1 MKYRYSD
8 PMIRNNVQC
17 KMNMGYSV
25 SIHNNKSSISPSIIR
40 YHTTKSYDD
49 DINNS
54 NNNDN
59 CTNPI
64 TKVTTST
71 ASTTSTTTT
80 TTSTNSTT
88 TIFDKIARNQIIT
101 WYSCGPTVY
110 DDAHL
115 GHARTYVS
123 TDIIRR
129 ILVNHFKCKLH
140 FALG

>member
-1 MKYRYSD
+1 MNRWRYND
-8 PMIRNNVQC
+8 PLIRNEIYV
-17 KMNMGYSV
+17 GYSCI
-25 SIHNNKSSISPSIIR
+25 SIFNKSSTSSTTIIR
-40 YHTTKSYDD
+40 YHTTKSHDD
-49 DINNS
+49 NNYNS
-54 NNNDN
+54 NIDDN
-59 CTNPI
+59 FMNPT
-64 TKVTTST
+64 TKVTT
-71 ASTTSTTTT
+71 TT
-80 TTSTNSTT
+80 TT

-129 ILVNHFKCKLH
+129 ILINHFKCKLH

>member
-1 MKYRYSD
+1 MIRWRYSD
-8 PMIRNNVQC
+8 PMIRNDVQY
-17 KMNMGYSV
+17 KIYMGYSIP
-25 SIHNNKSSISPSIIR
+25 IHSKSSTSSTIMN
-40 YHTTKSYDD
+40 YHTSRSHDC
-49 DINNS
+49 NNS
-54 NNNDN
+54 SNKDNDYY
-59 CTNPI
+59 TNPT
-64 TKVTTST
+64 TKVTT
-71 ASTTSTTTT
+71 TTI
-80 TTSTNSTT
+80 TST
-88 TIFDKIARNQIIT
+88 TIFDKISRNQIIT

>member
-1 MKYRYSD
+1 MRMRMIRWRYSD
-8 PMIRNNVQC
+8 PMIRNDVQY
-17 KMNMGYSV
+17 KIYKGYSI
-25 SIHNNKSSISPSIIR
+25 SIHRKSSTSSTKIN
-40 YHTTKSYDD
+40 YHTSRNHDCN
-49 DINNS
+49 NNS
-54 NNNDN
+54 NHDNDYF
-59 CTNPI
+59 TNP
-64 TKVTTST
+64 TTTVTST
-71 ASTTSTTTT
+71 ITSTT
-80 TTSTNSTT
+80 
-88 TIFDKIARNQIIT
+88 IFEKIARNQIIT

>member
-1 MKYRYSD
+1 
-8 PMIRNNVQC
+8 MIRNNVQY

-25 SIHNNKSSISPSIIR
+25 SIHNNKSSISSSIIR

-49 DINNS
+49 
-54 NNNDN
+54 NNNHN
-59 CTNPI
+59 FTNPI
-64 TKVTTST
+64 TKE
-71 ASTTSTTTT
+71 TTTT
-80 TTSTNSTT
+80 ATTTSTT

>member
-1 MKYRYSD
+1 MIRWRYSD
-8 PMIRNNVQC
+8 PMIRNDVQY
-17 KMNMGYSV
+17 KIYMGC
-25 SIHNNKSSISPSIIR
+25 SIPIHSKSSTLSTIIN
-40 YHTTKSYDD
+40 YHTSRSHDCNK
-49 DINNS
+49 NS
-54 NNNDN
+54 NNDNDFF
-59 CTNPI
+59 TNPT
-64 TKVTTST
+64 TKVTTT
-71 ASTTSTTTT
+71 ITS
-80 TTSTNSTT
+80 T
-88 TIFDKIARNQIIT
+88 TIFDKISRNQIIT

>member
-1 MKYRYSD
+1 MIRWRYSD
-8 PMIRNNVQC
+8 PMIRNDVQY
-17 KMNMGYSV
+17 KIYMGYSIP
-25 SIHNNKSSISPSIIR
+25 IHSKSSTLSTIFN
-40 YHTTKSYDD
+40 YHTSRSHDCNK
-49 DINNS
+49 NS
-54 NNNDN
+54 NNDNDFF
-59 CTNPI
+59 TIPT
-64 TKVTTST
+64 TKVTTT
-71 ASTTSTTTT
+71 ITS
-80 TTSTNSTT
+80 T
-88 TIFDKIARNQIIT
+88 TIFDKISRNQIIT

>member
-1 MKYRYSD
+1 MIRCRYSD
-8 PMIRNNVQC
+8 PMRRNNVQY
-17 KMNMGYSV
+17 KIYYMGYSIPIY
-25 SIHNNKSSISPSIIR
+25 SKSSISSTIIN
-40 YHTTKSYDD
+40 YHTSRSHDCNK
-49 DINNS
+49 NS
-54 NNNDN
+54 DNDN
-59 CTNPI
+59 DYFTNPT
-64 TKVTTST
+64 TKVTTT
-71 ASTTSTTTT
+71 VTSTKF
-80 TTSTNSTT
+80 
-88 TIFDKIARNQIIT
+88 TIFDKISRNQIIT